1 MTTLFSRSIPE
12 SVAIRGPIR
21 SLSALSGSAFRA
33 WPVEFTRFRHLR
45 THLISERTLDVKCKQ
60 SPFGDQQIQGW
71 GRLGFKCQRGLKLSA
86 LARPY
91 PLPYGRGKILISIK

>member
-21 SLSALSGSAFRA
+21 SLSASVARHFALGRWNSPAFA
-33 WPVEFTRFRHLR
+33 IPG
-45 THLISERTLDVKCKQ
+45 RTLGVKCKQ
-60 SPFGDQQIQGW
+60 SPFGGQQIQGL
-71 GRLGFKCQRGLKLSA
+71 GRLGFKCQGGLKLSA